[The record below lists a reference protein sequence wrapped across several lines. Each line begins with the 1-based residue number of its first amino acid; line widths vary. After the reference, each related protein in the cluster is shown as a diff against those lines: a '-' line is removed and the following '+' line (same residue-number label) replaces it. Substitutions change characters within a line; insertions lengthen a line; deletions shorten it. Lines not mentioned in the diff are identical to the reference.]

1 MKNMRLEHDWFPE
14 PVPDNV
20 QLGERN
26 WLYSSF
32 AFRHYYSRQPTG
44 VQTGSDTGLY
54 NGTFFNLG
62 PRGQVAI
69 GRFCTLVGAM
79 ICCNSRVVIGDYV
92 FIAHEVVL
100 ADSFA
105 ATPFD
110 RPSELAPPGPG
121 NADEPP
127 PTSIVIGDNVWVGAR
142 AILLSGARI
151 GQGAVVGAASV
162 IDFEVPPYTLVA
174 GNPARVVRR
183 IDSKD

>member
-1 MKNMRLEHDWFPE
+1 MKTMRLEHDWFPE

-20 QLGERN
+20 LLGERN

-32 AFRHYYSRQPTG
+32 AFRHDCSRQPTG
-44 VQTGSDTGLY
+44 VQTGNDTGLY
-54 NGTFFNLG
+54 NGTFVNLG

-69 GRFCTLVGAM
+69 GRFCTLVGVM
-79 ICCNSRVVIGDYV
+79 INCNSRVVIGDYV

-110 RPSELAPPGPG
+110 G
-121 NADEPP
+121 NAERPPQGPSTTNEPP

>member
-32 AFRHYYSRQPTG
+32 AFRHDCSRQPTG
-44 VQTGSDTGLY
+44 VQTGNDTGLY

-62 PRGQVAI
+62 PRGQVVI
-69 GRFCTLVGAM
+69 GRFCTLVGVM
-79 ICCNSRVVIGDYV
+79 INCNSRVVIGDYV

-105 ATPFD
+105 AAPFD
-110 RPSELAPPGPG
+110 HAADLPPPSPG

-127 PTSIVIGDNVWVGAR
+127 STSIVIGNNVWVGAR

-162 IDFEVPPYTLVA
+162 IDFEVPPYTVVA

-183 IDSKD
+183 IDKS